1 MTLTEGAVLDALRAV
16 QEPELGRDIV
26 TLEMVKSIAIE
37 DDRVAFTIELTTPA
51 CPLKDEIETNAKQV
65 LGGIGATAVDI
76 TWGAMVRR
84 AAPRQAEQLI
94 PGVKNII
101 AVASGKGG
109 VGKSTVA
116 VNLAVALAQAG
127 ASVGLL
133 DGDITGPNIPQMM
146 GLEGQPK
153 ASPNNKITPL
163 ERYGVKTISIQF
175 FVPEGQP
182 IVWRGPLVGGAIQQF
197 LRDVDWGDLDYL
209 VIDLPP
215 GTSDAQLT
223 LAQAVPISGAVLVTT
238 PQEVSL
244 SDVTKAYA
252 MFQRMSVPVDR
263 RRREHDGVRLPPLRR
278 ADRDLRPRR
287 RRALRVR
294 ARPRLP
300 RRHPARHHGP
310 PGRRRRRASRSP
322 ARAGSGGPCADPGR
336 PDRRRAHERPGRQRR
351 QQAPPDHQLTV

>member
-1 MTLTEGAVLDALRAV
+1 MPSLTHDAVIDAMRTV
-16 QEPELGRDIV
+16 QEPELGRDLV
-26 TLEMVKSIAIE
+26 TLDMVKNVVIDGSAL
-37 DDRVAFTIELTTPA
+37 AMTIELTTPA
-51 CPLKDEIETNAKQV
+51 CPLKDEIERNTNAA
-65 LGGIGATAVDI
+65 LAAIGATKVDI

-84 AAPRQAEQLI
+84 SQPRQAEQLV

-109 VGKSTVA
+109 VGKSTVS

-127 ASVGLL
+127 ATVGLL

-153 ASPNNKITPL
+153 ASANNKITPL

-244 SDVTKAYA
+244 ADVGKAYA
-252 MFQRMSVPVDR
+252 MFQRMSVPVLGLVENMTAFACPHCGEQTEIFGRGGGERVAASPGIQYLGGVPLDITVR
-263 RRREHDGVRLPPLRR
+263 QGGDAGVPAVAQREPGP
-278 ADRDLRPRR
+278 AGS
-287 RRALRVR
+287 ALTAIAQVVAARMSVR
-294 ARPRLP
+294 A
-300 RRHPARHHGP
+300 A
-310 PGRRRRRASRSP
+310 
-322 ARAGSGGPCADPGR
+322 
-336 PDRRRAHERPGRQRR
+336 
-351 QQAPPDHQLTV
+351 QAAAQPVLTIT